1 MATIILGGG
10 LSTRMGLDKASLAAG
25 GCTMIESLATRFA
38 REIAPVIV
46 VLRPGQELVTEHTT
60 TVYDL
65 HQGVGPLGGLHAGLL
80 ASPDETNFVIA
91 CDMPFADPDF
101 ACYILSQLAGHDAAV
116 PMLARG
122 PEPLHSAYRKSCLP
136 AVESSIAA
144 GRLRMRDALDRL
156 DVLYIPEN
164 ELKKRDPDMR
174 SFVNVNTPEEY
185 IGSVVGHLCS
195 KRGKVLSIE
204 NKGNQQVIAA
214 EAPLADMFGY
224 VSTLRSLTSGR
235 ASYSMHFDKYI
246 AVPFALVERII
257 EEKKEADKESKG

>member
-1 MATIILGGG
+1 MNINGW
-10 LSTRMGLDKASLAAG
+10 
-25 GCTMIESLATRFA
+25 F
-38 REIAPVIV
+38 IAVSNTCVSDIN
-46 VLRPGQELVTEHTT
+46 T
-60 TVYDL
+60 
-65 HQGVGPLGGLHAGLL
+65 A
-80 ASPDETNFVIA
+80 
-91 CDMPFADPDF
+91 
-101 ACYILSQLAGHDAAV
+101 AAV
-116 PMLARG
+116 SLPIFFI
-122 PEPLHSAYRKSCLP
+122 KSVYCI
-136 AVESSIAA
+136 VSS
-144 GRLRMRDALDRL
+144 D
-156 DVLYIPEN
+156 
-164 ELKKRDPDMR
+164 K
-174 SFVNVNTPEEY
+174 EY